1 MEDSI
6 MNDKKNEELKEK
18 PKTNMDKLKED
29 VEKECKLRQYACQ
42 RLKVQEFWNKILEVY
57 YSVFTALLAVAG
69 TVENGVFLTMPSA
82 CFTVASAI
90 IVCFANAQNYA
101 RRAHDLEANISDLL
115 IFRAELDEVSSEKYE
130 KYVKNFYKKCGDSER
145 PGLVDKCKCKEKHK
159 HKDNNKS
166 NNNENETNND
176 ENKALLRIWY
186 YAYVIGYSIFIIV
199 LFLLPVMFVILHF
212 NDLAYVVGL
221 GK

>member
-1 MEDSI
+1 
-6 MNDKKNEELKEK
+6 MNDGKNEELKEK
-18 PKTNMDKLKED
+18 PQTNMDKLKAD
-29 VEKECKLRQYACQ
+29 VEEECELRKYACQ

-69 TVENGVFLTMPSA
+69 TVENGAFLTMPSA

-115 IFRAELDEVSSEKYE
+115 IFKAELAEVPSEKSEKYE
-130 KYVKNFYKKCGDSER
+130 KYVKKFYKKCGDSER
-145 PGLVDKCKCKEKHK
+145 PGVVDKCKYEKYEHK
-159 HKDNNKS
+159 NKNKNTNNNKDNNK
-166 NNNENETNND
+166 
-176 ENKALLRIWY
+176 NKVLIHIKY
-186 YAYVIGYSIFIIV
+186 YVYVITYSIFIIV
-199 LFLLPVMFVILHF
+199 LFLLPVMFVTLHF